1 MIKTILTAAVL
12 VFGLTSAAHA
22 APVKPAASPNI
33 SASSDLV
40 EIGKKYY
47 NRKGKFRGPNYRGR
61 NYYRGG
67 YGRNYYRAPKG
78 WRSYSYRPFGWQR
91 RGCIIVGP
99 VWYCP

>member
-1 MIKTILTAAVL
+1 MIKTILAASVL
-12 VFGLTSAAHA
+12 VFGLTSSAHT

-33 SASSDLV
+33 QASSDLV

-47 NRKGKFRGPNYRGR
+47 KRKGKFRGPNYRGR

-67 YGRNYYRAPKG
+67 YGRNYHRAPTG

>member
-1 MIKTILTAAVL
+1 MIKTILAAIF
-12 VFGLTSAAHA
+12 VFGLASAAHA
-22 APVKPAASPNI
+22 APVSKPSASPNI

-47 NRKGKFRGPNYRGR
+47 KRKGKYRGPKYRGR

-67 YGRNYYRAPKG
+67 YRRAPRG
-78 WRSYSYRPFGWQR
+78 WRSYSYRPYGWQR